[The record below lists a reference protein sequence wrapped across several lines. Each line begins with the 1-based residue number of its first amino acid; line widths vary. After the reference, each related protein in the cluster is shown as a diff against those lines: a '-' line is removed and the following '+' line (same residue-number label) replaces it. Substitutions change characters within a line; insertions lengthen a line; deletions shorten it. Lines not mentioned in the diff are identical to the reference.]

1 MSQEPRRTGFSG
13 PTLVRLLAR
22 LTDADAPP
30 PATSLS
36 GQLSQWLGWPDAIA
50 LSAALKGGPAAAPAA
65 VPANPRACGAT
76 AEEQECA
83 RVRGALAD
91 AIAGDNA
98 LAARRRG
105 PGRPSALA
113 EAMDAQVDYAIYR
126 HRYVSQQQAMET
138 AIGALRGRMRAALS
152 TRAPD
157 MARLAMVDAVME
169 RVLGAREQN
178 VLGSVP
184 TLLEGH
190 FQRLRQAE
198 AAALAEAQAA
208 TKPAAAAPVAPG
220 AWLAVFRKDMQSV
233 LLAELE
239 IRFQP
244 VEGLLAALRGS

>member
-1 MSQEPRRTGFSG
+1 VAAGVRASG
-13 PTLVRLLAR
+13 ASP
-22 LTDADAPP
+22 
-30 PATSLS
+30 
-36 GQLSQWLGWPDAIA
+36 
-50 LSAALKGGPAAAPAA
+50 
-65 VPANPRACGAT
+65 
-76 AEEQECA
+76 EEQECT

-91 AIAGDNA
+91 AIAGDSA
-98 LAARRRG
+98 FTARRRG

-113 EAMDAQVDYAIYR
+113 EAVDAQVDYAIYR
-126 HRYVSQQQAMET
+126 HRYVSQQQAMES
-138 AIGALRGRMRAALS
+138 AIGALRGRLRAALS

-169 RVLGAREQN
+169 RVLGAREQS

-198 AAALAEAQAA
+198 AAALAEAQVA
-208 TKPAAAAPVAPG
+208 TPAAAPPVAPG

>member
-50 LSAALKGGPAAAPAA
+50 LSAALKAGSAA

-138 AIGALRGRMRAALS
+138 AIGALRGRLRAALS

-169 RVLGAREQN
+169 RVLGAREQS

>member
-1 MSQEPRRTGFSG
+1 M
-13 PTLVRLLAR
+13 
-22 LTDADAPP
+22 
-30 PATSLS
+30 
-36 GQLSQWLGWPDAIA
+36 
-50 LSAALKGGPAAAPAA
+50 
-65 VPANPRACGAT
+65 RA
-76 AEEQECA
+76 
-83 RVRGALAD
+83 ALAD

-105 PGRPSALA
+105 PGRPVA
-113 EAMDAQVDYAIYR
+113 EAVDAQVDYAIYR

-138 AIGALRGRMRAALS
+138 AIGALRGRLRAALS
-152 TRAPD
+152 TRAAD

-169 RVLGAREQN
+169 RVLGAREQS

-198 AAALAEAQAA
+198 ATALSEAQAA
-208 TKPAAAAPVAPG
+208 AKPAAPG

>member
-50 LSAALKGGPAAAPAA
+50 LSSALKAGPAVAAGA
-65 VPANPRACGAT
+65 RASGAT
-76 AEEQECA
+76 AEEQECT

-91 AIAGDNA
+91 AIAGDSA
-98 LAARRRG
+98 FTARRRG

-113 EAMDAQVDYAIYR
+113 EAVDAQVDYAIYR
-126 HRYVSQQQAMET
+126 HRYVSQQQAMES
-138 AIGALRGRMRAALS
+138 AIGALRGRLRAALS

-169 RVLGAREQN
+169 RVLGAREQS

-184 TLLEGH
+184 ALLEGH

-198 AAALAEAQAA
+198 AAALAEAQ
-208 TKPAAAAPVAPG
+208 VAPG

>member
-50 LSAALKGGPAAAPAA
+50 LSAALKAAPGAAPAVA
-65 VPANPRACGAT
+65 RASGAT

-83 RVRGALAD
+83 RVRAALSD

-105 PGRPSALA
+105 PGRPS
-113 EAMDAQVDYAIYR
+113 EAVDAQVDFAIYR
-126 HRYVSQQQAMET
+126 HRYVSQQQSMET
-138 AIGALRGRMRAALS
+138 AIGALRGRLRAALS

-169 RVLGAREQN
+169 RVLGAREQS

>member
-50 LSAALKGGPAAAPAA
+50 LSSALKAGPPPAAPAVA
-65 VPANPRACGAT
+65 RASGAT
-76 AEEQECA
+76 AEEQECT

-91 AIAGDNA
+91 AIAGDSA
-98 LAARRRG
+98 FTARRRG

-113 EAMDAQVDYAIYR
+113 EAVDAQVDYAIYR
-126 HRYVSQQQAMET
+126 HRYVSQQQAMES
-138 AIGALRGRMRAALS
+138 AIGALRGRLRAALS

-169 RVLGAREQN
+169 RVLGTREQS

-184 TLLEGH
+184 ALLEGH

-198 AAALAEAQAA
+198 AAALAEAQ
-208 TKPAAAAPVAPG
+208 VAPG